1 MKLDLERHL
10 VSHMSL
16 SSRIGRGILV
26 LVAVGSLSIQA
37 SAAWGASWVIDNEQ
51 SLKDQLIAYQFDP
64 PKEITGYVEI
74 AGLSDTGELYLMTS
88 QPQVVPSYEFDRY
101 CTRSEPGIGVLGCY
115 TLRDRRIYLYDVTD
129 ARLVSIEPVV
139 AAHEMLHA
147 AWARISPGEQE
158 DIALLLEEG
167 YAALGPGHP
176 LVERIASYEA
186 QDPRSR
192 IPELYAILGTETAEL
207 PAALEAHYAT
217 YFSDRSKV
225 VALSEQTYSVFDTLS
240 TELLT
245 LSDDLQSRNAE
256 IEGLRYTYGE
266 TSASLRA
273 DVLAFNDKAAAPGA
287 FPSKSEF
294 EAVRAEL
301 ISRQARLETMRI
313 TLQTKISQ
321 YNTLLEELN
330 TLNDEVS
337 ELNQGINV
345 TLESKDELAPDETRL
360 EE

>member
-1 MKLDLERHL
+1 M
-10 VSHMSL
+10 SHRSW

-26 LVAVGSLSIQA
+26 GVAVGSLGIQA
-37 SAAWGASWVIDNEQ
+37 SAAWGANWVIENEQ
-51 SLKDQLIAYQFDP
+51 SLKDQLIAYQFNP
-64 PKEITGYVEI
+64 SEAITNYVEV
-74 AGLSDTGELYLMTS
+74 AGLSDTGALYLLTS
-88 QPQVVPSYEFDRY
+88 QPQVVPSYEFGRY

-139 AAHEMLHA
+139 AAHEMLHS
-147 AWARISPGEQE
+147 AWARISPSEQE
-158 DIALLLEEG
+158 AIALLLEEG
-167 YAALGPGHP
+167 YAALGPDHP
-176 LVERIASYEA
+176 LVERIAGYEA
-186 QDPRSR
+186 NDPRSR

-207 PAALEAHYAT
+207 PAALEEHYAT

-225 VALSEQTYSVFDTLS
+225 VALSETTYSVFDSLS
-240 TELLT
+240 AELLA
-245 LSDDLQSRNAE
+245 LSDELESRNAE
-256 IEGLRYTYGE
+256 IEGLRYTYGG

-273 DVLAFNDKAAAPGA
+273 DVLAFNAKAAEPGV

-294 EAVRAEL
+294 EAVREGL
-301 ISRQARLETMRI
+301 ISRQARLETMRV
-313 TLQTKISQ
+313 TLQTKINE

-345 TLESKDELAPDETRL
+345 TLEAKDELTLDESGL